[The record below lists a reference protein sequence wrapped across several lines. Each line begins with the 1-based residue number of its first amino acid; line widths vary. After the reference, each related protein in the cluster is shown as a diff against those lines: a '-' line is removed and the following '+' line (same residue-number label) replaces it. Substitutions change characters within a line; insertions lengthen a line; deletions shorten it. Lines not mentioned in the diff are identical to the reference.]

1 MKQWVLLFVV
11 FCIYASGCV
20 QFNHAEKD
28 ADWGYNV
35 VPVYSITDKSISIR
49 TLKTKDTATTFSIQG
64 HICEST
70 GKDIS
75 GTWIRIHSVVSK
87 IGVVENDGTFF
98 ISNVPKGKYRLTLYN
113 WGGEFYMRPDS
124 TTLIEI
130 DRNIDVTLIIYTEI
144 TGVEREFFRI
154 NRCPRICVEN
164 RTPLMIPRENLY
176 ELIATGCP
184 GLDISSP

>member
-1 MKQWVLLFVV
+1 MKHWVLLFVV

-35 VPVYSITDKSISIR
+35 VPVYSITDKSISVR

-87 IGVVENDGTFF
+87 IGVVENDGAFF
-98 ISNVPKGKYRLTLYN
+98 IRNIPKGKYRLTLFN
-113 WGGEFYMRPDS
+113 RSGEFYMRPDS
-124 TTLIEI
+124 TTLIEV
-130 DRNIDVTLIIYTEI
+130 DRNINVTIIIHTEI
-144 TGVEREFFRI
+144 TGVEYY
-154 NRCPRICVEN
+154 CPSRGIPNIVRVEE
-164 RTPLMIPRENLY
+164 RMPLMIPRENIY
-176 ELIATGCP
+176 EFIAALCP